1 MDEPMTAAEWDALPP
16 VLTPEQV
23 ARIFGVT
30 RARVVIWAGAGTLP
44 ATRIGKQWRFSK
56 SALAALG
63 QHERGP
69 GSNDG
74 PDGPG
79 SS

>member
-56 SALAALG
+56 SALAAMG

-69 GSNDG
+69 GSGDS